1 MLGLPLALPILRT
14 SANQCPPPCWIW
26 PRKGNGINYDT
37 AIQRSG
43 LRFKVRVGRSL
54 QSADFR
60 ATDSGS
66 AVRNVVLRIVGQSVA
81 RVDRAT
87 ALKLGRNNR

>member
-1 MLGLPLALPILRT
+1 MAIAARVE
-14 SANQCPPPCWIW
+14 
-26 PRKGNGINYDT
+26 GIHLYQYT
-37 AIQRSG
+37 GYLSC
-43 LRFKVRVGRSL
+43 LGRSRKRRKISEWAG
-54 QSADFR
+54 QENADFR